1 MQADCRWHRRGQGL
15 ESLSNQSPERP
26 EHNLAEDITRMA
38 VDLVAVCDEPTQPS
52 PNQMTR
58 SRLVQRVGAAR

>member
-1 MQADCRWHRRGQGL
+1 VTNRQPQDQSTMQADCRWHRRGQGL

-38 VDLVAVCDEPTQPS
+38 VDLAGSLRRTDPAEP
-52 PNQMTR
+52 
-58 SRLVQRVGAAR
+58 